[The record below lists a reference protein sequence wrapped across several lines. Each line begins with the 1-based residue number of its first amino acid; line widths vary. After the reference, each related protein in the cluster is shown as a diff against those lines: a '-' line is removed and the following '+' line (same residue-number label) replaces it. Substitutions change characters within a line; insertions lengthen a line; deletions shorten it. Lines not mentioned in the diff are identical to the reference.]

1 MAINLTSFAKQLTV
15 FAVLLFVIYG
25 LFVLLMPGR
34 YIPFLFWAILPFFYL
49 VVLFSKLIIK
59 RLAAGEVKRFGTH
72 FISITVFRFLLYVGV
87 LLAYATVFPEDAIAF
102 IITFFA
108 FYFAFTLFEVSLL
121 YRELKSR

>member
-25 LFVLLMPGR
+25 LFVLLMPDR
-34 YIPFLFWAILPFFYL
+34 YTPFLFWTIPPFFYL
-49 VVLFSKLIIK
+49 VVLFSKFILK
-59 RLAAGEVKRFGTH
+59 RLTAGEAKRFGTH

-87 LLAYATVFPEDAIAF
+87 LLAYAIVFPEDAIAF

-121 YRELKSR
+121 YRELKSA

>member
-34 YIPFLFWAILPFFYL
+34 YTPFLFWTIPPFFFL
-49 VVLFSKLIIK
+49 VVLFSKFILK
-59 RLAAGEVKRFGTH
+59 RLTAGEVKKFGTH

-87 LLAYATVFPEDAIAF
+87 LLAYAMVFPEDAIAF

-108 FYFAFTLFEVSLL
+108 FYFAFTLFEVSFL
-121 YRELKSR
+121 YRELKSG